1 MPEPLPPIQ
10 TPEPIS
16 VPEPAPTPEPTPVPE
31 PTPTPASAPTP
42 EPTSAPETAQNPEPV
57 SNPEPAPTQPAP
69 EPAPTETS
77 TEPKKKLSGSA
88 IAGIII
94 AGIIVLAGIVIG
106 VLSATNVIDWSK
118 ILSGVG
124 FGGGLFQ
131 NDPTPTVSLAESTC
145 KNHGGTISDLTD
157 MVKES
162 SSSEYTPDVLSAYEC
177 EFEGSESESSD
188 AIEFEFIL
196 IDGDIIEYFK
206 GSEESIPSGANIL
219 ENSDEMIK
227 FIDYY
232 SENVVEYIVLYKNA
246 EVILYARNNDT
257 AERALVE
264 LGFPDRSKASGSN
277 GSNSSSNNQIEVID
291 NNTDTTKQRT
301 LYNYKKVSLLE
312 DALIEYQ
319 TNNMGA
325 LPIITPD
332 YDDSD
337 VEFELDVTG
346 YESTPAN
353 QFYND
358 YLGEDFV
365 DYDGNEYH
373 LLMYADYEGS
383 YYDRNPDDLKRRH
396 SSEMTVFYNSKCT
409 ASGVAASSN
418 PRSFAIVIVDPTN
431 ELGIY
436 CVDNG

>member
-1 MPEPLPPIQ
+1 M
-10 TPEPIS
+10 
-16 VPEPAPTPEPTPVPE
+16 A
-31 PTPTPASAPTP
+31 
-42 EPTSAPETAQNPEPV
+42 
-57 SNPEPAPTQPAP
+57 
-69 EPAPTETS
+69 
-77 TEPKKKLSGSA
+77 
-88 IAGIII
+88 
-94 AGIIVLAGIVIG
+94 
-106 VLSATNVIDWSK
+106 
-118 ILSGVG
+118 
-124 FGGGLFQ
+124 
-131 NDPTPTVSLAESTC
+131 
-145 KNHGGTISDLTD
+145 
-157 MVKES
+157 KES
-162 SSSEYTPDVLSAYEC
+162 SSSEYAPDILSAYEC

-188 AIEFEFIL
+188 AIEFEFVL

-206 GSEESIPSGANIL
+206 ETGESLPSGANIL

-227 FIDYY
+227 IIDYY

-246 EVILYARNNDT
+246 EVVLYARNNDT

-264 LGFPDRSKASGSN
+264 LGFPDRSKASSSN
-277 GSNSSSNNQIEVID
+277 GSNSNSNNQTEAVD
-291 NNTDTTKQRT
+291 NNTDTTRQRT
-301 LYNYKKVSLLE
+301 LYNYNKVSVLE
-312 DALIEYQ
+312 SALIKYQ

-325 LPIITPD
+325 LPTITPD

-337 VEFELDVTG
+337 VEFELDVNG

-365 DYDGNEYH
+365 DYDGNPYF

-383 YYDRNPDDLKRRH
+383 YYDRHPDDLKRRH
-396 SSEMTVFYNSKCT
+396 SNDMTVFYNSECT
-409 ASGVAASSN
+409 ASGVTASTS